1 MIELF
6 RSNYI
11 YIGSLKVAVFP
22 IDMGIETLNKAEGMM
37 QEIGMDYW
45 LRRTQEVL
53 ERVEG

>member
-1 MIELF
+1 LIELF

>member
-1 MIELF
+1 MELF

-11 YIGSLKVAVFP
+11 HIGSLKVAVFP